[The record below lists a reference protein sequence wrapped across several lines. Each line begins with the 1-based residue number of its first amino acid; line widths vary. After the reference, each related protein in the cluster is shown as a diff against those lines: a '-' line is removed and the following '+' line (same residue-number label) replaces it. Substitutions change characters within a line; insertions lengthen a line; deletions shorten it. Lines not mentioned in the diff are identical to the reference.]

1 MNRLFFE
8 LLYSLIPFK
17 QILFEL
23 INLILELCFL
33 FKQNLIS
40 LFQFIVFAV
49 DLFQI
54 DDIFI
59 TNFGKFFLKSLNFQV
74 QIVHFS
80 LIFMTL
86 LALLI
91 LFMQNLESF
100 DISFLKLFAVVR
112 LESNQR
118 LNVTLYLPYHQV

>member
-1 MNRLFFE
+1 MNRLLFQ

-40 LFQFIVFAV
+40 FFQFIVFAV

-54 DDIFI
+54 HDIFI
-59 TNFGKFFLKSLNFQV
+59 TNLGKFFLKSLNLQV
-74 QIVHFS
+74 QIVHFG

-86 LALLI
+86 LTLLI

-100 DISFLKLFAVVR
+100 DISFLKLFAFVR

-118 LNVTLYLPYHQV
+118 LNVALYLPYHQV

>member
-40 LFQFIVFAV
+40 LLQFIVFAV